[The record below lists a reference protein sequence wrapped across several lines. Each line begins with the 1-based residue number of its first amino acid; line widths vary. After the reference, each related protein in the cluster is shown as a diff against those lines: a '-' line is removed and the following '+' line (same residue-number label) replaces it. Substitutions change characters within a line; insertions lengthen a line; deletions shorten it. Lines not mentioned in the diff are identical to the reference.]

1 MAVKDYTLD
10 WELIKHMSEAQLT
23 KITERYA
30 KAYRRRA
37 ESLLAS
43 ERKASYAYKTYI
55 ERNADAPFLKKYRG
69 KIKTNKNLL
78 VPTNIQN
85 LNIEDKRAALKI
97 FEKFLTAKT
106 STRKGIKELEA
117 EKIKQMQDFIGVKD
131 ISKNDADI
139 LYRGF
144 AKQGLIAKE
153 MFSSTMVQEAI
164 RLIAQKSTKDGRID
178 RKRAKKL
185 IDEFLNDERS
195 LLTTID
201 SLENDLKNGDG
212 WHTPN
217 GGVNPFL

>member
-1 MAVKDYTLD
+1 MSSKDYTLD
-10 WELIKHMSEAQLT
+10 WGLIKHMSEAQLT
-23 KITERYA
+23 KLVDRYA

-43 ERKASYAYKTYI
+43 ERKQSYAYKTYI
-55 ERNADAPFLKKYRG
+55 ERNADAPFLKKYKG
-69 KIKTNKNLL
+69 KIRTNRSLL
-78 VPTNIQN
+78 VPANIKN
-85 LNIEDKRAALKI
+85 LAIEDKRAALKT

-106 STRKGIKELEA
+106 STRKGIKEVEA
-117 EKIKQMQDFIGVKD
+117 EKVKQMQDFIGLKL
-131 ISKNDADI
+131 SKNDADI

-164 RLIAQKSTKDGRID
+164 KLIAQKSTKNGKID
-178 RKRAKKL
+178 RKRVKQL

-201 SLENDLKNGDG
+201 SLEEDLKKGDG
-212 WHTPN
+212 WHTPT
-217 GGVNPFL
+217 GGENPFL